1 MPDEKWD
8 TLFGKLQRL
17 NGGVLVGASVDY
29 WPDLEDI
36 PCGND
41 IIGGPVA
48 GLCSRC
54 GEPHDNWPDGS
65 GGKLCQDCWD
75 EDVWDIRSLPPCAF
89 EPVLPDNE
97 TLSALVADANL
108 TGDENE

>member
-1 MPDEKWD
+1 MATPDEPNELERALSATMD
-8 TLFGKLQRL
+8 ALAALGADFG
-17 NGGVLVGASVDY
+17 AY

-48 GLCSRC
+48 GL
-54 GEPHDNWPDGS
+54 
-65 GGKLCQDCWD
+65 
-75 EDVWDIRSLPPCAF
+75 
-89 EPVLPDNE
+89 PDNE

>member
-1 MPDEKWD
+1 M
-8 TLFGKLQRL
+8 
-17 NGGVLVGASVDY
+17 N
-29 WPDLEDI
+29 
-36 PCGND
+36 N
-41 IIGGPVA
+41 
-48 GLCSRC
+48 LCARC
-54 GEPHDNWPDGS
+54 GECEHDNWPDGD

-108 TGDENE
+108 TMENDE